1 MTMTTRGTTGIDDP
15 WGPNQSMQVNMRG
28 QWHYWTLRYDGLKK
42 LKRGDGT
49 TEYGVDDTGAIG
61 LRPTAC

>member
-42 LKRGDGT
+42 APNVRRND
-49 TEYGVDDTGAIG
+49 
-61 LRPTAC
+61 